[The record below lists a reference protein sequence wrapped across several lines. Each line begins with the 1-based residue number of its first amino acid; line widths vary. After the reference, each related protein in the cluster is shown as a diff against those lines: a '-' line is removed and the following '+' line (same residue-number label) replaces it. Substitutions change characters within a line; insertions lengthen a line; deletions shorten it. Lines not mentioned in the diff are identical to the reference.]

1 MFMKKYI
8 KPVQRVFNVSTC
20 EIIANSLEYTGG
32 NGDSNYDGDKGI
44 DVKEEKGAGIWDLY

>member
-1 MFMKKYI
+1 MKKYI

-20 EIIANSLEYTGG
+20 EIIAESVPYTEK
-32 NGDSNYDGDKGI
+32 NYDGDKGI